1 MNREISD
8 LRQTYVKGT
17 LTLENLKQDPFE
29 QFRIWFSEAQEAE
42 IIEPN
47 AMVLSTVSKEGMP
60 SSRVVLLKEIDDDG
74 LVFYTNYRSQKG
86 REIEDNPNVSVV
98 FLWKKMERQIRV
110 SGKVEK
116 VSRERTNSYY
126 NSRPK
131 ESRIGAY
138 VSEQSAIIKDR
149 DILDSRK
156 TKFDTKFANLE
167 QFNAPE
173 YWGGYKILVKQIE
186 FWQGRPSRLHD
197 RFRFTKLGENWQID
211 RLAP

>member
-47 AMVLSTVSKEGMP
+47 AMVLSTVSKEGIP
-60 SSRVVLLKEIDDDG
+60 SSRVVLLKEVDDDG

-110 SGKVEK
+110 SGRVEK

-156 TKFDTKFANLE
+156 TEFDAKFADLE

-173 YWGGYKILVKQIE
+173 HWGGYKILVNQVE

-197 RFRFTKLGENWQID
+197 RLRFTKQGKDWQID